1 MKKIGALLCA
11 VCAFFA
17 LAVTGCGKPDE
28 YETYRGQISEVRDVY
43 FCGESEH
50 FEVEVVSG
58 RREDPFRAD
67 GIPEETEKF
76 FLVLVYPK
84 LDLER
89 RDISVTFEADRP
101 YQAKLL
107 KNPAFDSY
115 AYDFGAV
122 ERVPQNFRM
131 ELSCEIFIEEVTLLR
146 ASSEVTVSADDVLKL
161 GIDAFHEKEDWQQR
175 ELEGFEIGIRL
186 VRDRERNG
194 ELCWHFLMVFRDGT
208 VWGKIFE
215 AMPEAGEEQ

>member
-1 MKKIGALLCA
+1 MKKFGAVLCA
-11 VCAFFA
+11 AVACLA
-17 LAVTGCGKPDE
+17 LAVAGCGKTDE
-28 YETYRGQISEVRDVY
+28 YAKYRELVSEVRDVY

-58 RREDPFRAD
+58 RREEPFHAD

-89 RDISVTFEADRP
+89 RDVSVSFEADRV

-107 KNPAFDSY
+107 KNPAFESY

-122 ERVPQNFRM
+122 ERLPENFRI

-146 ASSEVTVSADDVLKL
+146 ASSEVTVSADRALEM
-161 GIDAFHEKEDWQQR
+161 GIDAFHEKDDWQQR
-175 ELEGFEIGIRL
+175 ELEGFEIGVRL

-215 AMPEAGEEQ
+215 AMPEAAAEQ